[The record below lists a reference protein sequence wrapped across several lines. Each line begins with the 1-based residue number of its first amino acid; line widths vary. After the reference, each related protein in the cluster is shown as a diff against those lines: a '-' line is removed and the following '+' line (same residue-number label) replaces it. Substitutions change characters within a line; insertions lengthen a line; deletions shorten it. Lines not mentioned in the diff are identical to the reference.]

1 MAIEQW
7 GFDAVHSSVNF
18 WVRHLMVSKVHGRF
32 TKWGGTFEFD
42 EQNPSASK
50 VDVKI
55 DAGSITTEEAQ
66 RDTHL
71 RSADFLDVEK
81 YPQIEFKST
90 SVEGSGESITVK
102 GDLTIHGTT
111 RPVALAVDYAGR
123 VKDPWGGERVGFSAK
138 TSISRKDFG
147 LVWNQLLEAGGV
159 AVGDKIEI
167 GIEVE
172 AVKASAKA
180 A

>member
-1 MAIEQW
+1 MAVEQW
-7 GFDAVHSSVNF
+7 NFDLVHSSINF
-18 WVRHLMVSKVHGRF
+18 WVRHLMVSKVHGKF

-42 EQNPSASK
+42 EQNPAASK

-55 DAGSITTEEAQ
+55 EAASIFTEEAQ

-71 RSADFLDVEK
+71 RSPDFLDTEK

-90 SVEGSGESITVK
+90 SVARDGDGLKVS
-102 GDLTIHGTT
+102 GDLTIHGVTH
-111 RPVALAVDYAGR
+111 PVALAVEYAGR

-138 TSISRKDFG
+138 GSISRKEFG

-159 AVGDKIEI
+159 AVGDKIDLA
-167 GIEVE
+167 IEVE
-172 AVKASAKA
+172 AVKAAAKA